1 MVFNEEKTEKDFD
14 SFNYKKINIDGRI
27 ITVSIKGD
35 ADETERHLMT
45 MNPILI
51 ERFPLSLE
59 EIFLEEMEGTDYD
72 FKEIFG

>member
-1 MVFNEEKTEKDFD
+1 MKTEKDFEK
-14 SFNYKKINIDGRI
+14 FNYKKLHIDGRI

-35 ADETERHLMT
+35 ADKTEQALSE

-51 ERFPLSLE
+51 ERFPLSRQ
-59 EIFLEEMEGTDYD
+59 EIFLEEMEGADYD